1 MAGRSER
8 PILITGSQGF
18 TGRAL
23 GASLRDSGHEVVSLE
38 DATGSFV
45 DLRDRD
51 QVDLA
56 IRTLKPGLVY
66 HLAGIAT
73 NLHPDPG
80 QIYAVNVVGTANLFS
95 SLKALDP
102 RPRGVILAS
111 SATVYAPPD
120 RAGCLD
126 ESSPL
131 RPQNHY
137 GSSKLAAEEVAR
149 HFSRDLPILV
159 VRPFNYTGPGQSGD
173 FVVAKLVQHFARRAP
188 VIRMGNLE
196 IARDFSAI
204 ETVVEI
210 YRRLG
215 QLTPLHGLVNMASG
229 RAISL
234 RVILETLE
242 MISGHRIVIETD
254 PRFVRPDECV
264 TLFGA
269 TERLTQMIGP
279 IPHPPFSDVLA
290 AMLRYEEARFDE
302 ETKLSPNSSGPA

>member
-1 MAGRSER
+1 MAGPSER
-8 PILITGSQGF
+8 PILITGSHGF

-23 GASLRDSGHEVVSLE
+23 AASLRRAGHQVVSLE
-38 DATGSFV
+38 DATGTFV

-73 NLHPDPG
+73 NLHPDPA
-80 QIYAVNVVGTANLFS
+80 QIYAVNVVGTANLLA

-102 RPRGVILAS
+102 RPHGIILAS
-111 SATVYAPPD
+111 SATVYASPGLS
-120 RAGCLD
+120 GCLD
-126 ESSPL
+126 ETSPL
-131 RPQNHY
+131 LPPHHY
-137 GSSKLAAEEVAR
+137 GSSKLAAEDVAR

-159 VRPFNYTGPGQSGD
+159 VRPFNYTGPGQSDD

-196 IARDFSAI
+196 IARDFSAV

-215 QLTPLHGLVNMASG
+215 QLSPVRGLVNIASG

-234 RVILETLE
+234 RVIIETLE
-242 MISGHRIVIETD
+242 RISGHRILIETD

-264 TLFGA
+264 TLFGS
-269 TERLTQMIGP
+269 TERLTQLIGP
-279 IPHPPFSDVLA
+279 ISHPPFSDVLA
-290 AMLRYEEARFDE
+290 AMLRYEEARLDE
-302 ETKLSPNSSGPA
+302 ETRQRSTSSASP